1 MSRFASNPDDVD
13 LQRLARVKQSNSAPI
28 PALGPELL
36 TFFKQNIQKR
46 QTKFAPLA
54 ECWSKLIPETLLDH
68 TALESFHRGQLTV
81 LVDSSSHLYDLKHLL
96 LAGLEKQILAACR
109 STGLRKIA
117 LKLGRWY
124 DESGNGPDDRKLR
137 F

>member
-1 MSRFASNPDDVD
+1 MRNQDDVQ
-13 LQRLARVKQSNSAPI
+13 LQRLARVKQSRDAPI
-28 PALGPELL
+28 PSLGPELI
-36 TFFKQNIQKR
+36 TFFKQNIQRR
-46 QTKFAPLA
+46 QTKFAPIA
-54 ECWSKLIPETLLDH
+54 ECWAKLIPETLVDH

-109 STGLRKIA
+109 SAGLRKIA

-124 DESGNGPDDRKLR
+124 DVCGNGPDDRKLR